1 MSAANA
7 ANANAANN
15 EGKPTL
21 LVATHNA
28 GKLAELRN
36 LLRDAPYALASL
48 ADVGIDADV
57 EETGATLE
65 ENAALKAVTYAR
77 LSGMLTLAD
86 DSGLEVDALGGAPGV
101 YSARYAGAGASDAD
115 RIAKLLANLASRK
128 PPWTAR
134 FRCVIAIARAGGAA
148 ELHAGVCEGVIIA
161 KPRGENGF
169 GYDPVFLLPEF
180 GKTMAELSDAE
191 KNRVSHRGLAARRVV
206 GTLGGRG
213 LGLGLGILIL
223 RCNGFDGLICA
234 RKYISTA
241 S

>member
-7 ANANAANN
+7 ANADK

-65 ENAALKAVTYAR
+65 ENAALKAATYAR
-77 LSGMLTLAD
+77 LSGLPTLAD

-101 YSARYAGAGASDAD
+101 YSARYAGAGAGASDAD

-134 FRCVIAIARAGGAA
+134 FRCVIAIARHGGAPD
-148 ELHAGVCEGVIIA
+148 LHAGVCEGVIIP

-169 GYDPVFLLPEF
+169 GYDPVFLLPEY

-191 KNRVSHRGLAARRVV
+191 KNRVSHRGRAARRVA
-206 GTLGGRG
+206 GALGGRG
-213 LGLGLGILIL
+213 QGLG
-223 RCNGFDGLICA
+223 
-234 RKYISTA
+234 
-241 S
+241 